1 MSKTYKVIFSRY
13 AEEDVN
19 EIIDYHLAVNK
30 EYALKLLDD
39 IETRVNE
46 LKNLPERGRIVP
58 ELEEQNILEYREL
71 IEGYYRIVYAM
82 QNDTVIVHTI
92 VDGRR
97 NFEEIIVGKL
107 MRYYS

>member
-19 EIIDYHLAVNK
+19 EIIDYYLAVNK

-46 LKNLPERGRIVP
+46 LKKLPERGRIVP
-58 ELEEQNILEYREL
+58 ELEEQNIIEYREL

-82 QNDTVIVHTI
+82 QSDTVIVHTI